1 MSHPLL
7 AAPIAPSLL
16 RLAGPTTGIMAVQ
29 ILVGIAET
37 WFVSRLGTEA
47 LAGFALVFPFMAMT
61 HNLANGGMGGGIAAA
76 MARAL
81 GGGRLD
87 DARALALHALILA
100 LVCALIFAIFAWTIA
115 PAVYQLM
122 GGSGPALDHALAFSQ
137 VWFSG
142 AVVVWIGAF
151 LSAMLRGGG
160 DAVTPARYG
169 LLGSL
174 IYIPFSGALSLGVGD
189 WSGLGIAG
197 LAIASLLTAV
207 LTTVPMARALWR
219 GRLGF
224 TPDLSGPPQARRF
237 REILRVGLPG
247 SATTLTDSLAVIL
260 VTGLVGRFGP
270 AALAGYGIGA
280 RLQYMVGPL
289 AYGIGTGLTTMVG
302 VAAGAKAWSRAVRV
316 AWFGGLVAFGVAGAI
331 GWSAALLPQAWS
343 RLFTADVPVIAASVA
358 YITWVAPFY
367 GLFGLGLALN
377 FASQG
382 AGRMTVPFIA
392 GIMRVLIV
400 TVGSWLA
407 VEKLSFGL
415 EGIFVAIA
423 LATAAYGGAIAGAL
437 LVRPWRSAAV

>member
-1 MSHPLL
+1 L

-87 DARALALHALILA
+87 DARALPLHASMIA
-100 LVCALIFAIFAWTIA
+100 LVCALIFAAFAWTIA
-115 PAVYQLM
+115 PPVYRLM
-122 GGSGPALDHALAFSQ
+122 GGSGAALDHALTFSQ

-142 AVVVWIGAF
+142 ALVVWIGAF
-151 LSAMLRGGG
+151 LAAMLRGGG
-160 DAVTPARYG
+160 DAATPARYG

-174 IYIPFSGALSLGVGD
+174 TYIPLSGMLSLGIAD
-189 WSGLGIAG
+189 WPGLGIAG
-197 LAIASLLTAV
+197 LAVASLLTSV
-207 LTTVPMARALWR
+207 LTSALLIRALWN
-219 GRLGF
+219 GALGF
-224 TPDLSGPPQARRF
+224 TPVLAGVRTQRRLF
-237 REILRVGLPG
+237 WDVLRVGLPG
-247 SATTLTDSLAVIL
+247 SATTLTDSLAVVL

-270 AALAGYGIGA
+270 AALGGYGVGA

-289 AYGIGTGLTTMVG
+289 AYGIGTGLTTLVG
-302 VAAGAKAWSRAVRV
+302 VAAGAGVWSRAVRV
-316 AWFGGLVAFGVAGAI
+316 AWFGGLVAFGVAGTI
-331 GWSAALLPQAWS
+331 GWSAALLPQTWS
-343 RLFTADVPVIAASVA
+343 RLFTTEAPVITVSVA
-358 YITWVAPFY
+358 YIGWVAPVY
-367 GLFGLGLALN
+367 ALLGLGLALN

-392 GIMRVLIV
+392 GIVRVLIV
-400 TVGSWLA
+400 TIGSWLA
-407 VEKLSFGL
+407 VEMLGFGL
-415 EGIFVAIA
+415 DGIFAAIA
-423 LATAAYGGAIAGAL
+423 LATTIYGGAIAGAL
-437 LVRPWRSAAV
+437 LLRPWRSAAA